1 MKTKLFGILLLA
13 AGMLMGAATASAQA
27 KKPTL
32 MVVPG
37 DTWCSANGYM
47 IETDNQG
54 RKSAI
59 PDYERAL
66 REDMDLA
73 NAITKVNELM
83 AERGFPMKDLASIV
97 KTINQNAV
105 EDEMTTSR
113 TSGATLAETPLD
125 RLYNR
130 AKADI
135 IIELTWKVNTMGPKR
150 SVTYTLKGVDAY
162 TNKQVAAASG
172 TGAQSFTAE
181 VPVLIEEATLE
192 KMDGFVGQLQ
202 DHFDDM
208 LANGREIILTV
219 RVFDNGS
226 GLSFED
232 EYDGEELTDIIDRWM
247 SQNTMNHRYNL
258 SDATESALHFEQV
271 RIPIY
276 RENGMAMDARAFSNS
291 LRKYLGKAPYNIPC
305 KILTKGLG
313 RADIVLGEK

>member
-1 MKTKLFGILLLA
+1 MKTRVISILMLA
-13 AGMLMGAATASAQA
+13 AMFCGSIVASGQA

-47 IETDNQG
+47 IETNNQG
-54 RKSAI
+54 RVSAI

-66 REDMDLA
+66 RENMDLA

-83 AERGFPMKDLASIV
+83 AERGFPLKDLASII
-97 KTINQNAV
+97 KTINQNAA
-105 EDEMTTSR
+105 EDEMTVSR

-135 IIELTWKVNTMGPKR
+135 IIELVWKVNQMGPKS
-150 SVTYTLKGVDAY
+150 SVTYALKGVDAY
-162 TNKQVAAASG
+162 TNKQVAAAEG

-181 VPVLIEEATLE
+181 IPVLIEEAALE
-192 KMDGFVGQLQ
+192 KMDGFVAQLQ

-208 LANGREIILTV
+208 LENGREIILNV

-226 GLSFED
+226 GLSLED
-232 EYDGEELTDIIDRWM
+232 EYDGEELTDIIDLWM
-247 SQNTMNHRYNL
+247 SQNTVNHRYNL

-271 RIPIY
+271 RIPMY
-276 RENGMAMDARAFSNS
+276 RENGMAMDARAFSNT
-291 LRKYLGKAPYNIPC
+291 LRKYLGKAPFNIPC

-313 RADIVLGEK
+313 RADVVLGEK

>member
-1 MKTKLFGILLLA
+1 MKTQTLNILLLI
-13 AGMLMGAATASAQA
+13 AGMFVCAVSANAQA

-37 DTWCSANGYM
+37 DAWCSANGYM

-54 RKSAI
+54 RVLAV
-59 PDYERAL
+59 PDYEKAL
-66 REDMDLA
+66 RENMDLA

-83 AERGFPMKDLASIV
+83 AERGFPLKDLASII

-105 EDEMTTSR
+105 EDEMTVSHS
-113 TSGATLAETPLD
+113 SGSSLSETPLD

-135 IIELTWKVNTMGPKR
+135 IVELIWQVNTLGPKR
-150 SVTYTLKGVDAY
+150 SVTYSLKGVDAY
-162 TNKQVAAASG
+162 TNKQIAAASG

-181 VPVLIEEATLE
+181 IPVLIEEATLE
-192 KMDGFVGQLQ
+192 KIDGFVGQLQ

-219 RVFDNGS
+219 RAFDNGS

-232 EYDGEELTDIIDRWM
+232 EFDGEELTDIIDRWM

-258 SDATESALHFEQV
+258 SDASETALHFEQV

-291 LRKYLGKAPYNIPC
+291 LRKYLGKAPFNIPC

-313 RADIVLGEK
+313 RADIVIGEK